1 MRYYDIKTNRVVL
14 GPIVYLTLTAIGADT
29 QLTERKIMKL
39 TDLIEQYNAPDG
51 VERPSQGFEQGDA
64 LSSADDIIDKLKY
77 IREFIKNS
85 FVNYTF
91 KWNGVFY

>member
-1 MRYYDIKTNRVVL
+1 MTGSSGFLGSAIVRKLHSQNHEVVSIDI
-14 GPIVYLTLTAIGADT
+14 IEDEEIS
-29 QLTERKIMKL
+29 KISNFYK
-39 TDLIEQYNAPDG
+39 I
-51 VERPSQGFEQGDA
+51 
-64 LSSADDIIDKLKY
+64 DIIDKLKY